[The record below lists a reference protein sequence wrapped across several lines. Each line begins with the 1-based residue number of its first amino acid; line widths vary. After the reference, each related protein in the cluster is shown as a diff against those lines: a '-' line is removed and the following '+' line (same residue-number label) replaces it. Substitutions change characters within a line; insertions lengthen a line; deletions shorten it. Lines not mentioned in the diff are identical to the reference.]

1 MNAHDL
7 IVAAARLRGLD
18 HPTFYG
24 DAVVAIIV
32 PVGWKERILKAINY
46 QPIDPDAPPAKTLSI
61 FALPIHENVYATQF
75 MAALSNGMILPVD
88 WVLNGIPQEA
98 TT

>member
-1 MNAHDL
+1 MNTHDL
-7 IVAAARLRGLD
+7 IVAATHLRELD
-18 HPTFYG
+18 HPAFHG
-24 DAVVAIIV
+24 EKVVAIIV
-32 PVGWKERILKAINY
+32 PVGWKERVLKAINY
-46 QPIDPDAPPAKTLSI
+46 QPIDLDAQPAKTLSI